1 MSKSIPIYQ
10 LSNLSDQEGNKVDV
24 FMLGKHV
31 EKPQV
36 PIELPFRS
44 NFYKIGICLNGK
56 AELLSNL
63 ETYHM
68 AAGFLVITPPHI
80 IKQWTYFSPDFDSI
94 DLFFTEDFITRARPF
109 RFMGPH
115 VQYAFKMSAAQAM
128 RIKASLQFIQEKY
141 NEVHPFRDEILKN
154 QIGSFLFEVEAVFEA
169 QRAEVHQGR
178 TRSEQLT
185 AAFKQL
191 VNLHFKKERNL
202 QFYAAQLCITSK
214 HLSETVRAVTG
225 KTGGDWITAAVILEA
240 KVLLQSPELSIAQIS
255 DLLHFSDQS
264 TFGKFF
270 KNQTGMSPAAY
281 KQTL

>member
-1 MSKSIPIYQ
+1 
-10 LSNLSDQEGNKVDV
+10 
-24 FMLGKHV
+24 
-31 EKPQV
+31 
-36 PIELPFRS
+36 
-44 NFYKIGICLNGK
+44 
-56 AELLSNL
+56 
-63 ETYHM
+63 
-68 AAGFLVITPPHI
+68 
-80 IKQWTYFSPDFDSI
+80 
-94 DLFFTEDFITRARPF
+94 
-109 RFMGPH
+109 
-115 VQYAFKMSAAQAM
+115 MSAAQAL
-128 RIKASLQFIQEKY
+128 RIKTSLQFIQEKY
-141 NEVHPFRDEILKN
+141 NEAHPFRDEILKN
-154 QIGSFLFEVEAVFEA
+154 QIVSFLFEVEAVFEV

-185 AAFKQL
+185 AEFKQL

-225 KTGGDWITAAVILEA
+225 KTGSEWISKAVILEA

-255 DLLHFSDQS
+255 DLLHFNDQS